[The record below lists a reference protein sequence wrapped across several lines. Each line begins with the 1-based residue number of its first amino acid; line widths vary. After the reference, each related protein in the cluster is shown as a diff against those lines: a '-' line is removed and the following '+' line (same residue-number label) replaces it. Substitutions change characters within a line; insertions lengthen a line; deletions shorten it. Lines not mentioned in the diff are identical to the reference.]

1 MRTGCLWIVVTLVF
15 LMMMGLF
22 GFLSILYLLIALF
35 VLVM

>member
-1 MRTGCLWIVVTLVF
+1 VRTGCLSIVVILVF

-22 GFLSILYLLIALF
+22 GFLSIFYLLIALF